1 MLSNDEYVEP
11 PVEFTKK
18 ELLLIISMIIF
29 LCIEFKYMY
38 VWCKWFT
45 NC

>member
-1 MLSNDEYVEP
+1 MSDDYIEP
-11 PVEFTKK
+11 PVEFSKRDW
-18 ELLLIISMIIF
+18 LLVGIALVFIYF
-29 LCIEFKYMY
+29 EFKYMD

>member
-1 MLSNDEYVEP
+1 MNEYTEP
-11 PVEFTKK
+11 PVEFSKK
-18 ELLLIISMIIF
+18 ELLLIILIIAC
-29 LCIEFKYMY
+29 LAVEFKYMY

>member
-1 MLSNDEYVEP
+1 MSNDYIEP
-11 PVEFTKK
+11 PVEFSKK
-18 ELLLIISMIIF
+18 ESVLIILMLVF
-29 LCIEFKYMY
+29 LAVEFKYMY